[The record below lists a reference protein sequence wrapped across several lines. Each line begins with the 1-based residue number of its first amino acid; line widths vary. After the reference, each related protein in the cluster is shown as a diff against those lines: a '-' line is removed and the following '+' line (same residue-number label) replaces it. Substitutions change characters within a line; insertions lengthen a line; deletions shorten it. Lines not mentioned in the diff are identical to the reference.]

1 MNNKTLKLVLGILLA
16 LALAVGL
23 YFGVKALNNS
33 NHSSALDTT
42 GSPETTA
49 AQTTGEAEGTQP
61 STEAPEL
68 SPEAA
73 AVKAKDV
80 YTLEDLIAKD
90 PRLSQTVASC
100 GDYSIDNRQAQIHYC
115 MQFFNFMNQ
124 YGAYAAYFGLDETQ
138 PLSGQASM
146 MVEGLSWE
154 QYFLMAGMDQFHQ
167 FAAAASKATAEGYS
181 LPQEE
186 SERLESALSGMAE
199 DAKQYGYD
207 SVDEYLQASFGPCVT
222 QADYES
228 YLRLYFLAMSY
239 ENAKYLELAA
249 AGDWSDEDLEEYLTE
264 HAQELGEGAPYPG
277 NVLNVPS
284 VNVRHI
290 LIGFSDTNE
299 DGTTSDEEK
308 AAAQAKAQELL
319 AGYKTNPSEDY
330 FAQLANENSEDPG
343 SNNNGG
349 LYEEVYPGQMVQA
362 FNDWCF
368 DAARQPGDT
377 DIVETSYGYHVMYYV
392 GQTEVY
398 HWKDVAKSGFAGNL
412 MNTWI
417 QEIMDLYPVEIQY
430 SDVVLAPI
438 PVEEAAEQP
447 VEQPTEQPAEQTT
460 EAKP

>member
-1 MNNKTLKLVLGILLA
+1 MNNKILKLVLGILVA

-33 NHSSALDTT
+33 NHSSAPETT
-42 GSPETTA
+42 GSTETTA
-49 AQTTGEAEGTQP
+49 ADTQSTGETGGTQETGETG
-61 STEAPEL
+61 STQETGEAPEL

-73 AVKAKDV
+73 AAKAKEA
-80 YTLEDLIAKD
+80 YTEENLTAEDA
-90 PRLSQTVASC
+90 RLSQSVASC
-100 GDYSIDNRQAQIHYC
+100 GDYSIDNRQAQLHYC
-115 MQFFNFMNQ
+115 MQFFSFMNQ
-124 YGAYAAYFGLDETQ
+124 YGSYAAYFGLDETQ

-146 MVEGLSWE
+146 MMEGLSWE

-167 FAAAASKATAEGYS
+167 FAAVASKASAEGYT

-186 SERLESALSGMAE
+186 SDRLEEALSGLAD
-199 DAKQYGYD
+199 DAKEYGYD
-207 SVDEYLQASFGPCVT
+207 SVEEYLQASFGPTVT
-222 QADYES
+222 QADYET

-239 ENAKYLELAA
+239 ENAKYQEISAT
-249 AGDWSDEDLEEYLTE
+249 GDWSDEDLEEYLTE
-264 HAQELGEGAPYPG
+264 HAEEVGVGAPYPG
-277 NVLNVPS
+277 NALNVPS

-290 LIGFSDTNE
+290 LISFTDTNE

-319 AGYKTNPSEDY
+319 AGYNTNPSEDY

-343 SNNNGG
+343 SNTKGG

-398 HWKDVAKSGFAGNL
+398 YWKDVAKGGFAGNL

-417 QEIMDLYPVEIQY
+417 QELMDLYPVEVQY

-438 PVEEAAEQP
+438 PTGQDAG
-447 VEQPTEQPAEQTT
+447 
-460 EAKP
+460 